1 MPPLFSI
8 VMPVLNAGAFLERA
22 LRSVLAQA
30 GDDTEVIVVDGG
42 STDGSVAVIEDLLR
56 PRSGRNGEC
65 KNGRGAGEGARG
77 ACDGGLARGEPG
89 DGGFLTRRRRAFTLI
104 FATTG
109 WSQKGAMAWATDRR
123 KGMTTAAPAWQW

>member
-1 MPPLFSI
+1 MSPLFSI

-30 GDDTEVIVVDGG
+30 GEDTEVIVVDGG

-65 KNGRGAGEGARG
+65 KNGGGTGEGARG

-89 DGGFLTRRRRAFTLI
+89 DGGVFTQRLEDTVAQG
-104 FATTG
+104 FYPHLC
-109 WSQKGAMAWATDRR
+109 DH
-123 KGMTTAAPAWQW
+123 